1 MSSMII
7 TDTEALHT
15 VSTPAAV
22 VDGQASEDTQ
32 KIIRELVS
40 TIPNDAA
47 GLSAPQINFFK
58 RVFVANFPENG
69 LHVFV
74 NPIVKQTGGQ
84 TTSYEGCLSLPG
96 VQRNIFRSSEVEI
109 SADIIYKVNS
119 SYKNMA
125 DSMPYFDDLVET
137 VSTAYDQ
144 KITYSDLDA
153 FIVQHEFDHLE
164 GVLITDHDEFVPRS
178 EEVMKKLQDRHQR
191 IQQKR
196 FMKKQANRD
205 KAQKNQVKPNPK
217 KAAKLDK
224 SLKKSQKRRE
234 KQLALQIEMQERQRA
249 IEAGT
254 IKSE

>member
-1 MSSMII
+1 MII

-22 VDGQASEDTQ
+22 TNGQASEDTQ

-58 RVFVANFPENG
+58 CVFVANFPGKG
-69 LHVFV
+69 LYAFV
-74 NPIVKQTGGQ
+74 NPVVKQIGGQ
-84 TTSYEGCLSLPG
+84 ITSYEGCLSLPG
-96 VQRNIFRSSEVEI
+96 IQRNIFRSSEVEI
-109 SADIIYKVNS
+109 SADIIYKINI

-144 KITYSDLDA
+144 KFRYSELDA
-153 FIVQHEFDHLE
+153 FVVQHEFDHLE
-164 GVLITDHDEFVPRS
+164 GVLITDHDEFVPLS
-178 EEVMKKLQDRHQR
+178 EEVIQKLQDRHQH

-196 FMKKQANRD
+196 FVKKQADRD
-205 KAQKNQVKPNPK
+205 RTQKNQVKPNPK

-224 SLKKSQKRRE
+224 SLKKAQKRRE
-234 KQLALQIEMQERQRA
+234 KQLALQLEIQERQRA